1 MFVPREKQA
10 STAGVCRSPTQCEEV
25 VVETSN
31 QVRHRLRS
39 SWEDWAPHRSQV
51 AVPAVLPRRRRRL
64 LRNGPAN
71 RFACS
76 TVASRLESKG
86 PSGTITNLHQRP
98 RFPVHARKIHMQT
111 RSGLAAWQQL
121 VVAAYI
127 EKHIAEYITV
137 HALAR
142 FVYLTSHCFSRAF
155 KRSFGIPPHRY
166 VIQHRI
172 ERGKTLLAGSAW
184 SIAEIALALG
194 FTRTSSFSAAFRKIT
209 GISPTEY
216 RLTQQ

>member
-10 STAGVCRSPTQCEEV
+10 STAGVCRSPTQCEEL

-39 SWEDWAPHRSQV
+39 SWEDRTPHRSQV
-51 AVPAVLPRRRRRL
+51 AAPTVLPRRRRRL
-64 LRNGPAN
+64 SRNEPV
-71 RFACS
+71 S

-86 PSGTITNLHQRP
+86 TSGTITNLHQRP
-98 RFPVHARKIHMQT
+98 RFPVHARKIRVQA

-127 EKHIAEYITV
+127 EKHIAESITV

-166 VIQHRI
+166 VIQQRI
-172 ERGKTLLAGSAW
+172 ERSKTLLAGSAL
-184 SIAEIALALG
+184 SIAEIGLALG
-194 FTRTSSFSAAFRKIT
+194 FSRTSSFSAAFRKIT

-216 RLTQQ
+216 CLTQR

>member
-10 STAGVCRSPTQCEEV
+10 STAGVCRSPTQCEEL

-39 SWEDWAPHRSQV
+39 SWEDRTPHRSQV
-51 AVPAVLPRRRRRL
+51 AAPTVLPRRRRRL
-64 LRNGPAN
+64 
-71 RFACS
+71 S
-76 TVASRLESKG
+76 TVASRLESKK
-86 PSGTITNLHQRP
+86 PSGTITHLHQRP
-98 RFPVHARKIHMQT
+98 RFPVHGRKIRVQA
-111 RSGLAAWQQL
+111 RSGLAAWQRL

-127 EKHIAEYITV
+127 EKHIAESITV

-142 FVYLTSHCFSRAF
+142 FVYLPSHCFSRAF

-166 VIQHRI
+166 VIQQRI
-172 ERGKTLLAGSAW
+172 ERSKTLLAGSAL
-184 SIAEIALALG
+184 SIAEIGLALG
-194 FTRTSSFSAAFRKIT
+194 FSRTSSFSAAFRKIT

-216 RLTQQ
+216 CLTQR

>member
-10 STAGVCRSPTQCEEV
+10 STAGVCRSSTQCEEL

-39 SWEDWAPHRSQV
+39 SWEERTPHRSQV
-51 AVPAVLPRRRRRL
+51 AAPTVLPRRCRRL
-64 LRNGPAN
+64 SRNEPAN

-86 PSGTITNLHQRP
+86 PSGTITNLYQRP
-98 RFPVHARKIHMQT
+98 RFPVHARKIRMQA

-127 EKHIAEYITV
+127 EKHIAESITV

-166 VIQHRI
+166 VIQQRI
-172 ERGKTLLAGSAW
+172 ERSKTLLAGSAL
-184 SIAEIALALG
+184 SVAEIGLALG
-194 FTRTSSFSAAFRKIT
+194 FSRTSSFSAAFRKIT

-216 RLTQQ
+216 CLTQR

>member
-1 MFVPREKQA
+1 
-10 STAGVCRSPTQCEEV
+10 
-25 VVETSN
+25 VETSN
-31 QVRHRLRS
+31 RVRNRLRS
-39 SWEDWAPHRSQV
+39 SWEDWAQHRSPV
-51 AVPAVLPRRRRRL
+51 AVPADLPRRRRRL
-64 LRNGPAN
+64 LRYERAN

-98 RFPVHARKIHMQT
+98 RFPVHPRKIRMH
-111 RSGLAAWQQL
+111 GLAEWQQL

-127 EKHIAEYITV
+127 EKYIAESITV
-137 HALAR
+137 HSLAH

-166 VIQHRI
+166 VIQQRI
-172 ERGKTLLAGSAW
+172 ERGKALLAGSAW
-184 SIAEIALALG
+184 SIAEIGLAQSALS
-194 FTRTSSFSAAFRKIT
+194 RTSSFLAAFRKIT

>member
-10 STAGVCRSPTQCEEV
+10 STAGVCRPPTQCEEL

-39 SWEDWAPHRSQV
+39 SWEDGTPHRSQV
-51 AVPAVLPRRRRRL
+51 AAPTVLPRKRRWL
-64 LRNGPAN
+64 SRNEPV
-71 RFACS
+71 ACS

-98 RFPVHARKIHMQT
+98 RFPVHARKIRLQA

-127 EKHIAEYITV
+127 EKHIAESITV

-142 FVYLTSHCFSRAF
+142 FVYLTPHCFSRAF

-166 VIQHRI
+166 VIQQRI
-172 ERGKTLLAGSAW
+172 ERSKTLLAGSAL
-184 SIAEIALALG
+184 SVAEIGLALG
-194 FTRTSSFSAAFRKIT
+194 FSRTSSFSAAFRKIT

-216 RLTQQ
+216 CLTQR